1 MIRSFWRYF
10 LTVATVRQSTASFDG
25 YSVQAGREYYSLLE
39 SSRNNLRTLG
49 QNYTLTVGMQV
60 VSDPTAT

>member
-1 MIRSFWRYF
+1 MRFSYNFPA
-10 LTVATVRQSTASFDG
+10 VKG
-25 YSVQAGREYYSLLE
+25 VQAGREYYSLLE

>member
-25 YSVQAGREYYSLLE
+25 YSVQAGREYY
-39 SSRNNLRTLG
+39 RNNLRALG